1 MCNFDAQR
9 VEQLLSA
16 LKAWSAGNKRVRG
29 VALVGSWTSEE
40 RAHAE
45 ADADIVLVVDALDDF
60 RSQSAWMAE
69 IDWNAAGLGPGHW
82 SECDYAGACSRHL
95 TFEDGAEIEV
105 SFVPTQWA
113 SVEPV
118 DPVTRRVAGNGMRV
132 VHDPDGLLGRLL
144 TAL

>member
-9 VEQLLSA
+9 LEQLLSA
-16 LKAWSAGNKRVRG
+16 LKSWSDANSRVRG
-29 VALVGSWTSEE
+29 LALVGSWGAED
-40 RAHAE
+40 RQHAE
-45 ADADIVLVVDALDDF
+45 ADADIVLVVDDLDSF
-60 RSQSAWMAE
+60 RHASAWMSE
-69 IDWNAAGLGPGHW
+69 IDWTAAGLGPGHW
-82 SECDYAGACSRHL
+82 SECDYGRACSRHL

-105 SFVPTQWA
+105 SFVPPEWA

-132 VHDPDGLLGRLL
+132 VHDPDGLMGRLL